1 MSTSETTSDVLAGAE
16 RVNLLG
22 VDYLHLKTRD
32 DGDLYV
38 TRHGETL
45 LDNIRPESWF
55 ERGWFRQHRE
65 RLAGT
70 STIYRIRTKRVRG
83 RSAEI
88 VVKWSRMG
96 QDVPLET
103 KVLEDFLYAEFN
115 TPFEEFSLVEQLRK
129 GEFGP
134 RDLIILTHRPL
145 GIYVPPQRWQLWQTG
160 RSRDKVNRKVRSH
173 PGVDID
179 ILRQYIVIYEWIKG
193 TDAAVT
199 FEEMGLPGEELE
211 SLTHRVDAE
220 IHAKGFQVAD
230 MKPAHIIVR
239 RNLDAQ
245 LVRHHGKISYALVD
259 FELLQRTPGHE
270 EQIRGAKRSE
280 YLRRQKDRLRESEE
294 PLPSNLTSVNIF
306 GVDYIYGRVESTNG
320 RLWIVGHDPKLFDY
334 FQPERWRNTNQVRLS
349 DSHHVYYTLTK
360 DNIHLVWKT
369 SRVGEI
375 PKPLKLDYQG
385 RRMIQVG
392 YNSPFEEFAL
402 ALELG
407 RRGFPVT
414 YPRAIYMTGTR
425 TSGFDLPQDM
435 RAFVRHDNLLT
446 PEGEPILRPERDYIK
461 IWGYWNGTDEMLASG
476 SEEIYQGI
484 NALQAFQRG
493 LLSEE
498 DLRRLTLRA
507 IERLTELGYDYIN
520 LSKHHFLLT
529 LDGNKNLILDA
540 QGEPEFRL
548 CNFEMLRRISDREEG

>member
-1 MSTSETTSDVLAGAE
+1 MSTAETTSDVLAGAE
-16 RVNLLG
+16 RVDILG
-22 VDYLHLKTRD
+22 VNYLHLKTRD

-65 RLAGT
+65 RLKGT
-70 STIYRIRTKRVRG
+70 STIYRIQTKRVRG
-83 RSAEI
+83 RSADI

-103 KVLEDFLYAEFN
+103 KVLEDFLSAEFN
-115 TPFEEFSLVEQLRK
+115 TPFEEFALVEQLRK
-129 GEFGP
+129 GDFGP
-134 RDLIILTHRPL
+134 RDTLILTHRPL

-173 PGVDID
+173 PGVEID

-193 TDAAVT
+193 TDAAET
-199 FEEMGLPGEELE
+199 FEEMGLPDDELE
-211 SLTHRVDAE
+211 QLTYRVDAE

-239 RNLDAQ
+239 KNLDGQ

-259 FELLQRTPGHE
+259 FELLQRTPEHE
-270 EQIRGAKRSE
+270 ERIREAKRSE
-280 YLRRQKDRLRESEE
+280 YLRRQKDRLRESVE
-294 PLPSNLTSVNIF
+294 PLPSNLTSVNIL
-306 GVDYIYGRVESTNG
+306 GVDYIFGRVESTNG
-320 RLWIVGHDPKLFDY
+320 RLWIVGRDAKLFDY
-334 FQPERWRNTNQVRLS
+334 FQPERWRATNQVRMS

-375 PKPLKLDYQG
+375 PKPIKLDYQG
-385 RRMIQVG
+385 RRMIKAG

-407 RRGFPVT
+407 RQGFPVT

-425 TSGFDLPQDM
+425 TSGPDLPQDM
-435 RAFVRHDNLLT
+435 RAFMRLAHLKT

-476 SEEIYQGI
+476 SGEVYQGI
-484 NALQAFQRG
+484 NALQAYERG
-493 LLSEE
+493 LLTED

-507 IERLTELGYDYIN
+507 IERLTELGYDYVN

-529 LDGNKNLILDA
+529 LDSNKNLVLDA